1 MARSYRTEVV
11 YTTPSHVPD
20 LPYENRRTVETG
32 YDHYRCVFG
41 SPWEQMTKD
50 QQDVWSDWLAR
61 VHVQHVRRVEMVLSS
76 DERNLIDD
84 VYRAFDWDTY
94 PDQIALDNIEAAR
107 AAS

>member
-11 YTTPSHVPD
+11 YTTPSH
-20 LPYENRRTVETG
+20 
-32 YDHYRCVFG
+32 
-41 SPWEQMTKD
+41 
-50 QQDVWSDWLAR
+50 
-61 VHVQHVRRVEMVLSS
+61 VLSS

-94 PDQIALDNIEAAR
+94 PDQIAAALDNIEAAR